1 MGSKRDYDAVTA
13 DDNEPLQSSSKRRR
27 EQQILKVKQVE
38 NKPDP
43 TYGQRA
49 AFPGLD
55 DDDSA
60 QISDEDLEFEENSDA
75 LAYLRAV
82 R

>member
-13 DDNEPLQSSSKRRR
+13 DDNEPSQSSSKRRR